1 MKPFRFYKNIR
12 KPRHTI
18 FTHCFIF
25 FVDDGGK
32 GETYILRDLDTD
44 FEGVD
49 YDNYIHKK
57 EEELYS
63 KYDTNVKI
71 EGSRLGLWEYEQLLE
86 LGIQKLCLN

>member
-12 KPRHTI
+12 KPSHTI

-25 FVDDGGK
+25 FVNNGVNE
-32 GETYILRDLDTD
+32 ETFILRDLETD

-49 YDNYIHKK
+49 YDKYIYKK
-57 EEELYS
+57 EKELYS

-86 LGIQKLCLN
+86 LGIPKLCLN